1 VNNRLLFSNEAC
13 DKWDLMHNK
22 DVSDLT
28 GKMKKQKAIQEARNK
43 AEEMYRTG
51 EFLCSEA
58 ILLVANEF
66 LGKPMPNTIVKLA
79 SGFPVGMGM
88 AGCVCGAL
96 SGGVMALG
104 LRYGR
109 TKPRAKTPGMFETSK
124 ELHDRFIARR
134 GHTCCRVL
142 IRHLQ
147 MGSPEHIT
155 QCTTITGEVA
165 ADVIDILS
173 REDKEALCCHYTK

>member
-1 VNNRLLFSNEAC
+1 
-13 DKWDLMHNK
+13 MNK
-22 DVSDLT
+22 QQAIINA
-28 GKMKKQKAIQEARNK
+28 KKK
-43 AEEMYRTG
+43 AEEMYRSG

-66 LGKPMPNTIVKLA
+66 LGKPMPNKIVKLA

-96 SGGVMALG
+96 SGGIMALG
-104 LRYGR
+104 LKYGR
-109 TKPRAKTPGMFETSK
+109 TKAKAKTPGMFEASR
-124 ELHDRFIARR
+124 ELHDRFKSRR

-147 MGSPEHIT
+147 MGSPEHIE
-155 QCTTITGEVA
+155 QCTVITGEVA
-165 ADVIDILS
+165 ADVIEILS
-173 REDKEALCCHYTK
+173 RKDKPAK

>member
-1 VNNRLLFSNEAC
+1 M
-13 DKWDLMHNK
+13 D
-22 DVSDLT
+22 
-28 GKMKKQKAIQEARNK
+28 GKMNKRQAIAKAKNK
-43 AEEMYRTG
+43 AEEMYRSG

-58 ILLVANEF
+58 ILLVANEY
-66 LGKPMPNTIVKLA
+66 LGKPMPSKIVKLA

-104 LRYGR
+104 LKYGR
-109 TKPRAKTPGMFETSK
+109 TKPRAKTPGMFEASK
-124 ELHDRFIARR
+124 ELHDRFKARR
-134 GHTCCRVL
+134 GHACCRVL
-142 IRHLQ
+142 IRHLK
-147 MGSPEHIT
+147 MGSPEHIK

-173 REDKEALCCHYTK
+173 RDSRALT

>member
-1 VNNRLLFSNEAC
+1 MGSKMNR
-13 DKWDLMHNK
+13 
-22 DVSDLT
+22 
-28 GKMKKQKAIQEARNK
+28 KQAIAKARNR
-43 AEEMYRTG
+43 AEEMYRSG

-58 ILLVANEF
+58 VLLVANEF
-66 LGKPMPNTIVKLA
+66 LGKPMPDKIVKLA

-96 SGGVMALG
+96 SGGIMALG
-104 LRYGR
+104 LKYGR
-109 TKPRAKTPGMFETSK
+109 TKPKAKTPGMFEASR
-124 ELHDRFIARR
+124 ELHDRFKSRR

-147 MGSPEHIT
+147 MGSPEHIR
-155 QCTTITGEVA
+155 QCTVITGEVA

-173 REDKEALCCHYTK
+173 RKDKPAK